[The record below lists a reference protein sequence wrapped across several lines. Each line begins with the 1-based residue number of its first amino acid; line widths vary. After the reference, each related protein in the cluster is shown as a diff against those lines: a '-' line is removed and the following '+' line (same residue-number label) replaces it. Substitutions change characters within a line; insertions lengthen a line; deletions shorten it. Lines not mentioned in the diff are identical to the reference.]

1 MGGSHVR
8 QKQTQGAGSREG
20 HEAGG
25 GGGGAASM
33 LRDREG
39 ARCPSPRS
47 AAAFSSAALASIC
60 RSCRPVER
68 VVWGREN
75 QTEGGIRQQPTKY
88 GLTPPPHARD
98 ASRLIQ
104 NTHTPPPSA
113 HHGAVAEADGDIVVV
128 GQAS

>member
-75 QTEGGIRQQPTKY
+75 QTDPTKY